1 MVGIPIA
8 QALTGLFNA
17 GSTGPT
23 GNAQLQHWV
32 FTSTLRQAH
41 AYSSKSDAPSEQAL
55 IDLGFRASAAS
66 FDLAP
71 GFSLNNS
78 MTPNIVMAINPKSVS
93 FEQPKRFTRQDTR
106 DGSVFFHWTNKKG
119 QNNDILIIKF
129 TGNTGN
135 IDLRGDLALP
145 ASDQTGAMSK
155 LLVFLNLW
163 QLTREPML
171 LGNNTTNVFSLTY
184 SSQALPIPI
193 TFSGFFNQVLNFEE
207 SADKPNSRDYNF
219 EFTVTS
225 TEPDLDTY
233 IQDITYASANAPA
246 DATDVSSLFGI
257 SVDSSKG

>member
-32 FTSTLRQAH
+32 FTSTLRQAY
-41 AYSSKSDAPSEQAL
+41 AYSSSSDTPSEAAL
-55 IDLGFRASAAS
+55 LALGFRPDATS

-71 GFSLNNS
+71 GFSVSNS
-78 MTPNIVMAINPKSVS
+78 MTPNIVMAINPKSVT
-93 FEQPKRFTRQDTR
+93 FDQPKRFTRQDTR

-119 QNNDILIIKF
+119 QNNDILVIKF
-129 TGNTGN
+129 AGNTGN

-145 ASDQTGAMSK
+145 SSDQTGAMSK
-155 LLVFLNLW
+155 LQVFLNLW

-171 LGNNTTNVFSLTY
+171 LGNNTTNVFALTY
-184 SSQALPIPI
+184 SSQALPVPI
-193 TFSGFFNQVLNFEE
+193 TFSGFFNQVMSFEE
-207 SADKPNSRDYNF
+207 SADKPNSRDYSF
-219 EFTVTS
+219 EFTVTN

-233 IQDITYASANAPA
+233 IEEVTFASANAPA
-246 DATDVSSLFGI
+246 DATDVSSLFGV